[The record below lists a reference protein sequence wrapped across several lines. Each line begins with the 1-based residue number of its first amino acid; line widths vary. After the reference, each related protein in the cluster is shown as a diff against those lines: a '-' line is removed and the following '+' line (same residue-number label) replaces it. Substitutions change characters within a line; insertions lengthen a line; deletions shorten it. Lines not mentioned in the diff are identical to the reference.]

1 MATDELIRT
10 EGLVKV
16 YGAREGAQ
24 VRALDGIDL
33 SVARGEFVGIVGPS
47 GSGKSTLL
55 QILGCLDRQ
64 SEGSYSLAGRDVA
77 SLSDRELS
85 RLRSREIGFVFQSFN
100 LLPRLNV
107 LENIAL
113 PLAYQGVPRAERAR
127 RARELAERVGIG
139 ERVRHRPAE
148 LSGGQA
154 QRVGLARALAASPR
168 IVFADE
174 PTGNLDT
181 KTAEE
186 ILRVLI
192 ELHGEGL
199 TIALVTH
206 DHNIARHTDRIV
218 HLVDGRVVRDEDS
231 AVAYAD
237 DGHGN

>member
-1 MATDELIRT
+1 MDRLIHT
-10 EGLVKV
+10 QGLAKV
-16 YGAREGAQ
+16 YGAREGAR

-33 SVARGEFVGIVGPS
+33 SVARGEFLGIVGPS

-64 SEGSYSLAGRDVA
+64 SEGSYELAGREV
-77 SLSDRELS
+77 STLNDRELS

-113 PLAYQGVPRAERAR
+113 PLAYQGVPRTERAR
-127 RARELAERVGIG
+127 RASELAERVGIG
-139 ERVRHRPAE
+139 DRLRHRPAE

-154 QRVGLARALAASPR
+154 QRVGLARALAPRPR
-168 IVFADE
+168 IIFADE

-186 ILRVLI
+186 ILEMLI
-192 ELHGEGL
+192 ALHREGM

-206 DHNIARHTDRIV
+206 DHDLVKRVDRVI
-218 HLVDGRVVRDEDS
+218 HLVDGRIVSDEES
-231 AVAYAD
+231 AIAYA
-237 DGHGN
+237 

>member
-1 MATDELIRT
+1 MDKLIET
-10 EGLVKV
+10 QGLTKV
-16 YGAREGAQ
+16 YGAREDSR

-33 SVARGEFVGIVGPS
+33 TVARGEFVGIVGPS

-64 SEGSYSLAGRDVA
+64 SEGSYALAGREV
-77 SLSDRELS
+77 STLSDRELS

-113 PLAYQGVPRAERAR
+113 PLTYQGVPPAERAR
-127 RARELAERVGIG
+127 RAGELAERLGIG
-139 ERVRHRPAE
+139 DRLKHRPSE

-154 QRVGLARALAASPR
+154 QRVGMARALAAQPR
-168 IVFADE
+168 IIFADE

-186 ILRVLI
+186 ILQMLI
-192 ELHGEGL
+192 ELHKEGM

-206 DHNIARHTDRIV
+206 DHNIARHTDRVV
-218 HLVDGRVVRDEDS
+218 HLVDGRIVRDEDS
-231 AVAYAD
+231 AIAYAD
-237 DGHGN
+237 DGHAN